1 MPELIREHRVQLGC
15 GTLIVIA
22 LIVMFFSRTN
32 TDDLENEIRG
42 LRSEVVEI
50 KKLIEVQTGEIRQL
64 REKEIARPNAYHRNR
79 IESSSK

>member
-1 MPELIREHRVQLGC
+1 MSDSIREHRVQLGC

-42 LRSEVVEI
+42 LRSEVGEI

-64 REKEIARPNAYHRNR
+64 REKLPTT
-79 IESSSK
+79 SSKPIVEKAIE